1 MFIGGKPMAI
11 GLMGGTFN
19 PIHIGHLIIAE
30 WIKDEWNLEK
40 IIFIPAG
47 NPPHKKKND
56 LIESNIRYDLVELA
70 ISSNESFEIAD
81 FEIVKKEVSYT
92 IDTIINFRKIYAQ
105 DRLYFIIGADTL
117 FQLEKWKGFKELAK
131 MVEFITYSRW
141 GYDKLHIEDRIQ
153 TLTRDYGFQIYYSNG
168 PEIQISSSSI
178 RDRLKEGLSI
188 KYMVPDSVIFE
199 IKNKG
204 LFKGVVDGHHK

>member
-1 MFIGGKPMAI
+1 MAI

-92 IDTIINFRKIYAQ
+92 IDTIINFRKIYAE

-204 LFKGVVDGHHK
+204 LYKGVVDGHHK